1 MDHWVRL
8 DVENINSIH
17 EGDLLVHGDLNN
29 ETQENFFPVNSVY
42 VIKHISSPQFG
53 EVYLESYTK
62 ELASF
67 TMMSTKK
74 ELVSQGWWWLSNK
87 G

>member
-1 MDHWVRL
+1 MDNWIRL
-8 DVENINSIH
+8 NVENINSIH
-17 EGDLLVHGDLNN
+17 ESDLLVHSDLNN
-29 ETQENFFPVNSVY
+29 ETQEKFFPVNTVY
-42 VIKHISSPQFG
+42 VIKHISSPQFA
-53 EVYLESYTK
+53 EVYLESYTE